1 MGSNEVDEYLAQF
14 DELTRSALQR
24 VREIILSAI
33 PEAEEAIGY
42 QIIGFKFDGKFILFI
57 SGWKN
62 HCSIH
67 GTSKVLVK
75 YLQDTYP
82 GQLKLSGTTLRF
94 DPAYPPSEQLIRD
107 LVDRRIRLFLQG

>member
-1 MGSNEVDEYLAQF
+1 MVSSEVDEYLAQF
-14 DELTRSALQR
+14 DELTKSALQR

-33 PEAEEAIGY
+33 PDAEEAISY
-42 QIIGFKFDGKFILFI
+42 KIIGFKFDGKYILYI

-75 YLQDTYP
+75 HLQDTYP
-82 GQLKLSGTTLRF
+82 GQLKLSGTTLQF
-94 DPAYPPSEQLIRD
+94 DPAAPPSEDLIRD
-107 LVDRRIRLFLQG
+107 LVDRRIRLYLQG

>member
-1 MGSNEVDEYLAQF
+1 MVLSEVDEYLAQF
-14 DELTRSALQR
+14 DELTQAALQG

-33 PEAEEAIGY
+33 PEAEEAISY
-42 QIIGFKFDGKFILFI
+42 KIIGFKFEGKFLLYI

-67 GTSKVLVK
+67 GTSKALAK
-75 YLQDTYP
+75 YLLDTYP
-82 GQLKLSGTTLRF
+82 GQLKISGTTLHF
-94 DPAYPPSEQLIRD
+94 DPAAPPSEALIRD